1 MDHPRHDP
9 AEQAR
14 ECMAAGLP
22 VLPCHWPV
30 PAPGNGAGWTLPRC
44 SCGRRDCP
52 TPAAHPLD
60 GLTAADAT
68 RSLLRMTAW
77 WQRWPHANPAVP
89 TDGLVDAVEL
99 RHPGPDGRVLAWLDA
114 QGVGAGPVVRLGV
127 DRLVF
132 LTTRSATGTAFAP
145 SPAGEVRYSGDGR
158 LVLLPPSRLASG
170 GQAVWARPPGGPM
183 PAPWPLFRALA
194 NLPVAAKLAAFGEPA

>member
-1 MDHPRHDP
+1 MNHPRQDP

-14 ECMAAGLP
+14 EWVAAGLR

-30 PAPGNGAGWTLPRC
+30 PAPGNRMAWTLPRC
-44 SCGRRDCP
+44 SCGRRACP
-52 TPAAHPLD
+52 TPATHPLD

-68 RSLLRMTAW
+68 RSLLRAAAW
-77 WQRWPHANPAVP
+77 WQRWPNANLAVP
-89 TDGLVDAVEL
+89 TDGPVDAVEL
-99 RHPGPDGRVLAWLDA
+99 RHPGPDGRILAWLDA

-132 LTTRSATGTAFAP
+132 LTARSAFAP
-145 SPAGEVRYSGDGR
+145 SPAGEVRYAGDGR
-158 LVLLPPSRLASG
+158 LVLLPPSRLVSG
-170 GQAVWARPPGGPM
+170 GRAVWARSPGGPL

-194 NLPVAAKLAAFGEPA
+194 NLPVAAELAAFGESA